1 MIDACSFQF
10 PLAAVSLFLAFTACL
25 IPMFIGRRIR
35 AILDPV
41 LYNEKY
47 FLIDYETS
55 IPFTKHRRA
64 LVYLAALGMKPIA
77 QRRFPGIALESMV
90 PPAYRAYGLL
100 VFLGMF
106 GGLALALVYGII
118 RFLICA

>member
-1 MIDACSFQF
+1 MMDACSLQF
-10 PLAAVSLFLAFTACL
+10 PLAAISLCLAFVACL
-25 IPMFIGRRIR
+25 IPMFIGKRIR
-35 AILDPV
+35 AILDPI

-47 FLIDYETS
+47 FLIDYENS

-77 QRRFPGIALESMV
+77 QRRFPGVALENMV

-100 VFLGMF
+100 VFIGMF
-106 GGLALALVYGII
+106 GGLGLAVVYGII
-118 RFLICA
+118 RFLICG